1 VSDPV
6 LKVPMITAL
15 GNQNTLACIFNLR
28 RCMLEWHTGEAA
40 ADPDL
45 AANLQALTGLLAESR
60 RVPW

>member
-1 VSDPV
+1 
-6 LKVPMITAL
+6 MITAL